1 MEPVRN
7 DTTTDRRTAVEL
19 AKRLLVDLIWRTAK
33 IEVDGV
39 TFPDTQEIF
48 DGRAPEGMSV
58 DDIVTVNNIK
68 RAWGFLLGNID
79 YPVDWQYIREYN
91 RIIGEGRVRDAGRLR
106 EYDARRNNPNRSAE
120 WRLYY
125 KDCEPIRMARPG
137 DLMCFGMLRD
147 NRLLIIIAQHDST
160 AEAQAKWL
168 FGIDDEQEG
177 AFRFHDNTERELDAF
192 GAQIFEAL
200 GINVEVRDDTYLPE
214 MIGRWG
220 YRFPSNEEFAAFSQS
235 SLTDVDPTHDDPDDV
250 VIEYYDR
257 SYLLFKLYERA
268 VIQHDYD
275 AAPFVSDGVIDVDS
289 FTSFYT
295 SVRNR
300 RMSRAGKVLEIHI
313 AHILDARGIEYEAQ
327 AKTENGKKPDFLFP
341 SQAAYEDPAFPEE
354 QLRMLAS
361 KTSIKDRF
369 RQVAD
374 EANRIRDKHL
384 FTLTPGDVTHP
395 KLAQLDELH
404 IHLVMPKVVKESY
417 DDLIQ
422 GETMTFSRFI
432 EEIQGL
438 QADRPQSLTLL

>member
-1 MEPVRN
+1 MEPVRS

-19 AKRLLVDLIWRTAK
+19 AKRLLVDSIWRTAK

-39 TFPDTQEIF
+39 TFSDTQEIF

-68 RAWGFLLGNID
+68 RAWRFLLENID
-79 YPVDWQYIREYN
+79 YPADWQYIREYN
-91 RIIGEGRVRDAGRLR
+91 R
-106 EYDARRNNPNRSAE
+106 
-120 WRLYY
+120 
-125 KDCEPIRMARPG
+125 
-137 DLMCFGMLRD
+137 
-147 NRLLIIIAQHDST
+147 
-160 AEAQAKWL
+160 
-168 FGIDDEQEG
+168 
-177 AFRFHDNTERELDAF
+177 
-192 GAQIFEAL
+192 
-200 GINVEVRDDTYLPE
+200 
-214 MIGRWG
+214 
-220 YRFPSNEEFAAFSQS
+220 
-235 SLTDVDPTHDDPDDV
+235 
-250 VIEYYDR
+250 
-257 SYLLFKLYERA
+257 
-268 VIQHDYD
+268 
-275 AAPFVSDGVIDVDS
+275 
-289 FTSFYT
+289 
-295 SVRNR
+295 
-300 RMSRAGKVLEIHI
+300 
-313 AHILDARGIEYEAQ
+313 ILDARGIEYEAQ